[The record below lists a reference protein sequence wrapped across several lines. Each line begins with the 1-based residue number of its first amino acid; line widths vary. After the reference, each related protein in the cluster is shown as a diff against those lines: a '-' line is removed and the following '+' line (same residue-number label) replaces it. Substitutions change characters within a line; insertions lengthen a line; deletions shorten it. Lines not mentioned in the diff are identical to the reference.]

1 MSYITAI
8 TAGVARAAPAVVV
21 AIMAAATLPARLAA
35 QRAPAFTGVELRGG
49 VIFPEQAEAGLGV
62 LGEVDLGYVWRP
74 ELRAIAGVSRL
85 VANIDREPGEDE
97 GSYTATGVWLGA
109 RYELFAHSATA
120 AYARAATTI
129 QSVDA
134 DAWDQDVDALLSGTN
149 VGAALAVGA
158 RRYLDGAGRLSGTFE
173 VRRAWLNNMG
183 HTAVEIGLRWQR
195 RGVFAYHAEPPAI
208 AASPPLAE
216 PADERVIP
224 AAARPAAVPA
234 AEPQTPVPADPA
246 RAAEPAAE
254 AVRPV
259 EQARGDEVQRA
270 RAAEEH
276 AAAAE
281 AMLRQGLHRAVA
293 SMRSAAGVRETDDAF
308 VVTLSGVAFAS
319 GAGRLSAA
327 ARSELRVL
335 ATVLA
340 GYPGHIITID
350 GHTDA
355 VGDPDANLR
364 LSAVRAAAVRAAL
377 IAEGVDPLWSAPRA
391 YGATRPRDSNETA
404 AGRAANRR
412 VEIHVAKRRCAEP
425 PRPGDDGALVCGA

>member
-1 MSYITAI
+1 MTYITAI
-8 TAGVARAAPAVVV
+8 TAGVARAAPAVVL
-21 AIMAAATLPARLAA
+21 AIIAAATLPPGLAA
-35 QRAPAFTGVELRGG
+35 QRAPAFAGVELRGG

-62 LGEVDLGYVWRP
+62 MGEVDLGYVWRP
-74 ELRAIAGVSRL
+74 ELRAIVGVSRL

-97 GSYTATGVWLGA
+97 GSYTANGVWVGA
-109 RYELFAHSATA
+109 RYELFARSATA

-129 QSVDA
+129 QRIDA
-134 DAWDQDVDALLSGTN
+134 DAWDRDVDALLSGTN
-149 VGAALAVGA
+149 IGAALAVGA

-173 VRRAWLNNMG
+173 VRRAWLNNLA

-208 AASPPLAE
+208 AASPQLAE

-224 AAARPAAVPA
+224 AAARPEAMPA
-234 AEPQTPVPADPA
+234 AQPQIPVPVEPA
-246 RAAEPAAE
+246 RAAEPAVEPVRAVEE
-254 AVRPV
+254 AT
-259 EQARGDEVQRA
+259 GDEVRRA

-276 AAAAE
+276 AAAE
-281 AMLRQGLHRAVA
+281 ALLRQGLHRAVA

-319 GAGRLSAA
+319 GAGRLSTA
-327 ARSELRVL
+327 ARSEVRVL

-340 GYPGHIITID
+340 GYPGHNITID

-355 VGDPDANLR
+355 VGDPAANLR
-364 LSAVRAAAVRAAL
+364 LSAERAAAVRAAL
-377 IAEGVDPLWSAPRA
+377 IAEGVDPLWSAPRSF
-391 YGATRPRDSNETA
+391 GATRPRDSNETA
-404 AGRAANRR
+404 TGRAANRR
-412 VEIHVAKRRCAEP
+412 VEIQIAKRRCAEP